1 MLSHVCLVFLSATV
15 RNSFL
20 FHIVQIPHYMCLWHT
35 ALCACKCANMLMND
49 PVGPNKDVSIRRRRR
64 GQKQMSES
72 QKKCQLKC
80 SQRSQW
86 NVLIGFFC
94 TFHTSVWRP
103 SNDQNLKFHIFT
115 RLSGRWTRTL
125 NPFRF
130 DPWPQAPNWLPC
142 SPRDKSEISGISQ
155 ICRSGCEQLLHQ
167 PEPWTPNQSNSGS
180 HWGVGGGR
188 GDGAGGRGGWRG
200 GG

>member
-80 SQRSQW
+80 SQRSHW
-86 NVLIGFFC
+86 NVLIGFVARSIPQSGDPLMIRIWSFTSLLVSVGGEPAHLTPSDLTLDLRLLIGC
-94 TFHTSVWRP
+94 PVPHGTKVKSPAFHRYA
-103 SNDQNLKFHIFT
+103 DQVV
-115 RLSGRWTRTL
+115 SS
-125 NPFRF
+125 
-130 DPWPQAPNWLPC
+130 C
-142 SPRDKSEISGISQ
+142 S
-155 ICRSGCEQLLHQ
+155 
-167 PEPWTPNQSNSGS
+167 TNQSLEHRIKATRGRT
-180 HWGVGGGR
+180 GV
-188 GDGAGGRGGWRG
+188 
-200 GG
+200 